1 MTSLFG
7 QLAVG
12 IPLAPSTKKKRKD
25 FPIGFWIIAKNKL
38 CDKQKLMILARFVH
52 PDNYHR

>member
-12 IPLAPSTKKKRKD
+12 IPLAPSTKKKKK
-25 FPIGFWIIAKNKL
+25 GFSH
-38 CDKQKLMILARFVH
+38 RFL
-52 PDNYHR
+52 DYR